1 MKRILLLLLFGIVGI
16 CSIDAQDSR
25 YIGTWKYH
33 NEATMGDGEHY
44 NWDYFIRI
52 DIEDSNIYV
61 RLKLITNIDG
71 KEYQKRTEGEHVMVN
86 TDGSISFDDFLSK
99 NEYHQD
105 DYLYWTVWQHYVVKY
120 ESGRLNVSQKLM
132 GEGYNGNGYLVK
144 DEKQLH
150 PINHMVYYNEKDNW

>member
-1 MKRILLLLLFGIVGI
+1 MRRVLLILFIISCTIGIK
-16 CSIDAQDSR
+16 AQDSR

-61 RLKLITNIDG
+61 RLKQITNIDG

-86 TDGSISFDDFLSK
+86 TDGSFSFDDFLSNK
-99 NEYHQD
+99 VWEWQSAYVCKTCGA
-105 DYLYWTVWQHYVVKY
+105 LYDV
-120 ESGRLNVSQKLM
+120 EEIQKQM
-132 GEGYNGNGYLVK
+132 
-144 DEKQLH
+144 
-150 PINHMVYYNEKDNW
+150 